1 MDLLFMNI
9 DLLSLTSEI
18 GYVEDGVYKPDENC
32 SETLT
37 QINDLVDTDDDLG
50 STRQQLAASNI
61 FETDLLPLLEHQS
74 EEDLIYEPLIKF
86 MSAITCPLT
95 MKKQDK
101 VHSVNKKIMDN
112 HQEKFKR
119 YFARAVYWVRVRER
133 IEKGLSRE
141 FTKTLKDVTGYSF
154 NLVRN
159 LIDIESEA
167 AYERTLCCFA
177 DSGIAKLIQFV
188 GIEETMNIWHLH
200 VTEIIYSL
208 YKDIM
213 QKSLVVDTSLDPLSF
228 KEFIEAPKTL
238 KDCSIDVNSLSFT
251 SVNMIVF

>member
-1 MDLLFMNI
+1 MTFFVSPRCLQQLSLFIN
-9 DLLSLTSEI
+9 LALTSEI

-32 SETLT
+32 SETLS
-37 QINDLVDTDDDLG
+37 QINELVDEDDDFG
-50 STRQQLAASNI
+50 STKQQLAASNI

-74 EEDLIYEPLIKF
+74 EEDSIFEPLIKF
-86 MSAITCPLT
+86 LSAITCPLT
-95 MKKQDK
+95 LKQEDK
-101 VHSVNKKIMDN
+101 VHSVNKKIMDD
-112 HQEKFKR
+112 HQKNFKR
-119 YFARAVYWVRVRER
+119 HFARAVYWVRVREK
-133 IEKGLSRE
+133 IERGLNLD

-188 GIEETMNIWHLH
+188 GIEETLNIWHLH

-228 KEFIEAPKTL
+228 KEFVEAPKAL
-238 KDCSIDVNSLSFT
+238 KDCKIDVSYRNP
-251 SVNMIVF
+251 

>member
-18 GYVEDGVYKPDENC
+18 GYVEDGVYIPDENC

-37 QINDLVDTDDDLG
+37 QINELVDEDDDFG
-50 STRQQLAASNI
+50 STRQQLASSNI
-61 FETDLLPLLEHQS
+61 FETDLLPLLEHQNG
-74 EEDLIYEPLIKF
+74 EDTIFEPLIKF
-86 MSAITCPLT
+86 LSAITCPLSI
-95 MKKQDK
+95 KQEDK
-101 VHSVNKKIMDN
+101 VHTVNKKIMDK
-112 HQEKFKR
+112 HQENFKR
-119 YFARAVYWVRVRER
+119 YFARAVYWVRVREQ
-133 IEKGLSRE
+133 IEKGLNRE

-188 GIEETMNIWHLH
+188 GIEEQLNIWHLH

-213 QKSLVVDTSLDPLSF
+213 QESLVVDTSMDP
-228 KEFIEAPKTL
+228 
-238 KDCSIDVNSLSFT
+238 
-251 SVNMIVF
+251 